1 MLYGAH
7 YQIVTLLWLDIS
19 CSFGSKTVFKSF
31 KASFFAVQKNY
42 KYRPKNTNFDPHAAK
57 ALN

>member
-7 YQIVTLLWLDIS
+7 YQIVTFLLADIGPVL
-19 CSFGSKTVFKSF
+19 GSKTVFKSF